1 MSYVLAAGI
10 QNEGGVATLEGIEGA
25 FENIVGALLAFAGIV
40 LFIML
45 IVGGVNFITSGG
57 DPKGLE
63 AAKKTLTY
71 ALMGMVMVA
80 LGYLVLVF
88 VSDFTGNT
96 SLLNFDI
103 RI

>member
-1 MSYVLAAGI
+1 MGYLFAAGI
-10 QNEGGVATLEGIEGA
+10 QNEGGVATLEGLEGA
-25 FENIVGALLAFAGIV
+25 FESIIGVLFSVAGII

-45 IVGGVNFITSGG
+45 IVGGVNFMTSGG

-71 ALMGMVMVA
+71 ALVGMLLVA

-96 SLLNFDI
+96 NILNFDI